1 MKRSLLIIWSIF
13 VFHSIFGQAPST
25 EGWKHEVKRAN
36 VFIENKGQFNQYASN
51 ETGEI
56 YFGVDWGKAKILF
69 GKTGIRYYFLEVH
82 NKEDEHEEMTASF
95 EEKEKEKKAGFQDGP
110 NGRTIYRQDDVSL
123 RFNNA
128 NEDVIIN
135 GLKVNSDYHNYSVS
149 IGDSTCQGYSYAKGF
164 QELSYENIYPQI
176 DLKFSFH
183 PEQGLKYMFIVH
195 PGGDP
200 ALIEFAYNKEIQS
213 KDNDVHIPTL
223 FGDLIDHKPYS
234 YQGNFENE
242 ITSSFSILKNS
253 VRFNVGSYRKT
264 EDLVIDPWIQFP
276 VIFLFVHNSNWTVW
290 ECDKDDDGNVY
301 VICGDSPMQLQK
313 YSPSG
318 ALLWTYYTPFDF
330 LNSWLGTLAVNRQ
343 GISFVT
349 SGSLAGMQKISTSGT
364 LMNSHINYSSGNQLE
379 KEFWSIAFNCTQDQL
394 IVGGTQLISN
404 FGLRPNSAIFYIN
417 PSTLNI
423 TSTQVV
429 TTHPVG
435 SPNACDWNEIRSITS
450 SQGGKFYFLTH
461 DTIGYVNSFS
471 PICGPGNT
479 MKLKHDINFAYK
491 MDNYRED
498 NSGICALAADENYVY
513 FNRGDRIE
521 KRDLQNCSLIA
532 LSPLIGG
539 SQITLSSPTCDEFVS
554 NSGIAIDDCGN
565 IFVGANT
572 GVAKFNQAL
581 VQIGFY
587 ATTFRVFDVAVSTNG
602 DIIAAGG
609 NCVQSI
615 IGGACSPYFPSCC
628 NPTICQPEEFCIT
641 DGPVTLF
648 TETAGGTWYGPGV
661 NAAGVFNPVIAGV
674 GVHTLVYTLP
684 CGLDSI
690 QVSVNN
696 PCNVLEV
703 CLDSNGQL
711 NVSGGVGPYSW
722 EYSLSSTFVNFGSGS
737 VIVPPISATQF
748 QVTDSS
754 GIIYSFNISNIS
766 PCITICN
773 SFISTYNITN
783 NPCFGQSD
791 GSFSLVNSGG
801 TPPYT
806 YSSVPS
812 LGSGSSFNQLSPGT
826 YVVTVVDMNLCSIT
840 LTIPIVELP
849 ALTISSIANNT
860 ICGTASGS
868 VSTTISGGSNPYS
881 YLWTPGN
888 FTTQNVSNLPTGVY
902 YVSVSDANNCLI
914 TDSVSINNISE
925 PTVSTNSINTQCGVA
940 TGIVSATVSGGSG
953 PYSYLWT
960 PGNFTTE
967 NVVGLPVGT
976 YNVIVH
982 DFNHCQSTATATVS
996 NVYQLSLSNTVY
1008 NITCFGGSNGM
1019 AVAEATNGTS
1029 PYSYVWSPFGGT
1041 NSVATNLPA
1050 GTFSVQVTDSLGCTD
1065 SMQVNI
1071 TSPPQIV
1078 ISETIIPSLCTGNNG
1093 GVATYALGGTAPY
1106 TYYWSP
1112 SGQSGSSVGSLAA
1125 GAIVSLNVID
1135 SYDCMVSET
1144 YEIPGYGEINVIA
1157 TPSSITILEGET
1169 IEINASGA
1177 LSYVWSPPDG
1187 LACATCPITT
1197 ASPTA
1202 TTLYTVTG
1210 TSAIGCYGEAQV
1222 QIYVTEV
1229 CGEIY
1234 VPTVLSPSSSNNEN
1248 KQACVYGNCISELDY
1263 AIYDRWGQCVFET
1276 KDQNA
1281 CWDGK
1286 YKGKEMNAGV
1296 FTYKLTIKLQNGE
1309 FVIRSGNLTLLK

>member
-13 VFHSIFGQAPST
+13 VFHSIFGQAPAASD
-25 EGWKHEVKRAN
+25 WKHEVKRAN
-36 VFIENKGQFNQYASN
+36 VFIENKGQFNQYASK

-69 GKTGIRYYFLEVH
+69 GKTGIRYYFLEVQ

-95 EEKEKEKKAGFQDGP
+95 EEKEKKAGFQDGP

-135 GLKVNSDYHNYSVS
+135 GLKVNSDYHNYSVL
-149 IGDSTCQGYSYAKGF
+149 IGDSTCEGYSYAKGF
-164 QELSYENIYPQI
+164 QELSYENIYPHI

-200 ALIEFAYNKEIQS
+200 AIIEFAYNEEIQL

-234 YQGNFENE
+234 YQGDFENE
-242 ITSSFSILKNS
+242 IASSFSIIKNS

-264 EDLVIDPWIQFP
+264 EDLVIDPWIQIP
-276 VIFLFVHNSNWTVW
+276 VIIFSNWYWTVW
-290 ECDKDDDGNVY
+290 ECDRDDAGNVY
-301 VICGDSPMQLQK
+301 IICGDSPMQLQK
-313 YSPSG
+313 YSSSG
-318 ALLWTYYTPFDF
+318 TLLWTYNTPFDYN
-330 LNSWLGTLAVNRQ
+330 NSWLGTLAVNRQ
-343 GISFVT
+343 GISYVT
-349 SGSLAGMQKISTSGT
+349 SGSQAKMQKISATGT
-364 LMNSHINYSSGNQLE
+364 LINSKLSYALPT

-394 IVGGTQLISN
+394 IVGGAMLSGPLNGSATL
-404 FGLRPNSAIFYIN
+404 PNGAIFNIN
-417 PSTLNI
+417 PSSLNI
-423 TSTQVV
+423 TSTQIV
-429 TTHPVG
+429 TTQPVG
-435 SPNACDWNEIRSITS
+435 STNECDWDEIRSITS
-450 SQGGKFYFLTH
+450 SQGGKYYFLTH
-461 DTIGYVNSFS
+461 DTMGYVKSIS
-471 PICGPGNT
+471 PNCGPGNT
-479 MKLKHDINFAYK
+479 IKMDHDISYDYK
-491 MDNYRED
+491 MDDYREEK
-498 NSGICALAADENYVY
+498 SGICALAADENYLY

-521 KRDLQNCSLIA
+521 KRDLQNCSLVA
-532 LSPLIGG
+532 FSSLIGG
-539 SQITLSSPTCDEFVS
+539 SQITLSSPYCDEYIS
-554 NSGIAIDDCGN
+554 NSGIAIDECGN
-565 IFVGANT
+565 IFVGAFT
-572 GVAKFNQAL
+572 GVIKYNQAL
-581 VQIGFY
+581 VQTGFY
-587 ATTFRVFDVAVSTNG
+587 STTFPVFDVAVSTNG
-602 DIIAAGG
+602 NIIAAGSDYIR
-609 NCVQSI
+609 SI

-628 NPTICQPEEFCIT
+628 SATICQPEELCIT
-641 DGPVTLF
+641 DDPVTLF
-648 TETAGGTWYGPGV
+648 TETTGGTWYGPGV
-661 NAAGVFNPVIAGV
+661 NAAGIFSPFIAGV

-684 CGLDSI
+684 CGVDSI
-690 QVSVNN
+690 QVTVN

-703 CLDSNGQL
+703 CMDSIGQL
-711 NVSGGVGPYSW
+711 NVYGGVGPYSW

-737 VIVPPISATQF
+737 VIVPPISATQL
-748 QVTDSS
+748 QVSDGS
-754 GIIYSFNISNIS
+754 GIIYPFTISNLA
-766 PCITICN
+766 PCFPNVCD
-773 SFISTYNITN
+773 SFISTSTITN
-783 NPCFGQSD
+783 ISCFGQTD
-791 GSFSLVNSGG
+791 GSFSVGNSSG
-801 TPPYT
+801 TPPYSYT
-806 YSSVPS
+806 SVPS
-812 LGSGSSFNQLSPGT
+812 LGFGSSFNQLSAGT
-826 YVVTVVDMNLCSIT
+826 YVVTVVDMNLCSNT
-840 LTIPIVELP
+840 LNIPIVEP
-849 ALTISSIANNT
+849 PVLTISSIANNT

-868 VSTTISGGSNPYS
+868 VSTTILGGSIPYS
-881 YLWTPGN
+881 YFWTPGN
-888 FTTQNVSNLPTGVY
+888 YTTQNVTNLPIGVY
-902 YVSVSDANNCLI
+902 HVSVSDANNCLI

-925 PTVSTNSINTQCGVA
+925 PTVSTSSSNTLCGGA
-940 TGIVSATVSGGSG
+940 TGIVSANATGGSG

-967 NVVGLPVGT
+967 NVVGLPEGT

-982 DFNHCQSTATATVS
+982 DFNHCQSTATASIS
-996 NVYQLSLSNTVY
+996 NLNQLNLSHTVY
-1008 NITCFGGSNGM
+1008 NLTCFGGSNGI
-1019 AVAEATNGTS
+1019 AVVEATNGTG
-1029 PYSYVWSPFGGT
+1029 PYSYVWSPIGGT
-1041 NSVATNLPA
+1041 NSIASNLPA
-1050 GTFSVQVTDSLGCTD
+1050 GTFSVQVSDSLGCTD

-1078 ISETIIPSLCTGNNG
+1078 ISETIIPSSCTGNNG
-1093 GVATYALGGTAPY
+1093 GVAAYASGGTAPY

-1112 SGQSGSSVGSLAA
+1112 SGQSGTSVGSLAA

-1187 LACATCPITT
+1187 LACATCPTTT

-1210 TSAIGCYGEAQV
+1210 TSAIGCFGEAQV

-1234 VPTVLSPSSSNNEN
+1234 IPTILSPSSSNNEN
-1248 KQACVYGNCISELDY
+1248 KQACVYGNCIAELDY

-1309 FVIRSGNLTLLK
+1309 FVIRSGNITLLK